1 MQSRK
6 RLPSKTRRSKGD
18 LLDQKWLTYLLV
30 LILIALIGV
39 FVVSLR
45 YQEAVVRFAKEL
57 VQRAKDAL
65 SASLGLKG
73 MLGEFESQSFIKRI
87 RSCQVYVQE
96 TEFFLQNSVSKSLFA
111 LSFDMSQRIK
121 FSSVAVSTRLCNFSP
136 INSFLQFLTTL
147 ESKSMV
153 FE

>member
-45 YQEAVVRFAKEL
+45 YQEAVVRYAKEL

-73 MLGEFESQSFIKRI
+73 MLGEFESQSAAKPFAFEPVSLSRI
-87 RSCQVYVQE
+87 MCG
-96 TEFFLQNSVSKSLFA
+96 
-111 LSFDMSQRIK
+111 I
-121 FSSVAVSTRLCNFSP
+121 SP

>member
-1 MQSRK
+1 MQSRN
-6 RLPSKTRRSKGD
+6 RVPSRTRKSKGD

-39 FVVSLR
+39 FAVSLR
-45 YQEAVVRFAKEL
+45 YQEAVVRYAKEFI
-57 VQRAKDAL
+57 QRAKDAL

-73 MLGEFESQSFIKRI
+73 MLGGFESQSFIKRI
-87 RSCQVYVQE
+87 RSYQEYVGE

-121 FSSVAVSTRLCNFSP
+121 FSSVALSTRLCNFSP
-136 INSFLQFLTTL
+136 INSCLYSLTTL

-153 FE
+153 FQ